1 MNFNKKSG
9 EHNLGTEEKQLTLWE
24 SFLGRLFTKSKFG
37 KLFIYTI
44 LIVWSISTI
53 FPLLWVFLNSF
64 KPSKEIITNT
74 FRLPADPTLQNYL
87 NAFDTIDIGK
97 SYLNSFIMSGSVV
110 FFTLFFG
117 GLAAFVMAR
126 MRFRLRGVL
135 QTVLVMSL
143 LIPAFATIVPVY
155 RMMIDLELVNTYWA
169 LIIPQTAGNL
179 PFAILVIS
187 GYMATIPKE
196 LEEAS
201 LMDGCSRWSMFT
213 RVFLPVSLPIFGT
226 VGTFVFLWSY
236 NDLFTSL
243 VLVEQEQ
250 VRPIVV
256 LLSHVSSQYG
266 TDYGLM
272 TAAIAMT
279 VIPVIVFYLFAQK
292 TLEKGATSGAVKG

>member
-1 MNFNKKSG
+1 MR
-9 EHNLGTEEKQLTLWE
+9 TEVNRLTFWEKFQ
-24 SFLGRLFTKSKFG
+24 GRFFSKSKYG

-44 LIVWSISTI
+44 LIIWSISTI
-53 FPLLWVFLNSF
+53 FPLVWVFLNSF
-64 KPSKEIITNT
+64 KPSREIITDT
-74 FRLPADPTLQNYL
+74 FKLPTDPTLQNYI
-87 NAFDTIDIGK
+87 NAFDTIDIGR

-110 FFTLFFG
+110 FFVLFFG

-126 MRFRLRGVL
+126 LSFRLRGAL
-135 QTVLVMSL
+135 QTILVMSL

-155 RMMIDLELVNTYWA
+155 RMMIELELVNTHLA

-201 LMDGCSRWSMFT
+201 LMDGCSRWKMFT
-213 RVFLPVSLPIFGT
+213 KVFLPVSLPIFGT

-243 VLVEQEQ
+243 VLVEQEH

-279 VIPVIVFYLFAQK
+279 VVPVIIFYLFAQK
-292 TLEKGATSGAVKG
+292 TIEKGATSGAVKG

>member
-1 MNFNKKSG
+1 MR
-9 EHNLGTEEKQLTLWE
+9 TEVNRLTFWEKFQ
-24 SFLGRLFTKSKFG
+24 GRFFSKSKYG

-44 LIVWSISTI
+44 LIIWSISTI
-53 FPLLWVFLNSF
+53 FPLVWVFLNSF
-64 KPSKEIITNT
+64 KPSREIITDT
-74 FRLPADPTLQNYL
+74 FKLPTDPTLQNYI
-87 NAFDTIDIGK
+87 NAFDTIDIGR

-110 FFTLFFG
+110 FFVLFFG

-126 MRFRLRGVL
+126 LSFRLRGAL
-135 QTVLVMSL
+135 QTILVMSL

-155 RMMIDLELVNTYWA
+155 RMMIDLELVNTHLA

-201 LMDGCSRWSMFT
+201 LMDGCSRWKMFT
-213 RVFLPVSLPIFGT
+213 KVFLPVSLPIFGT

-243 VLVEQEQ
+243 VLVEQEH

-279 VIPVIVFYLFAQK
+279 VVPVIIFYLFAQK
-292 TLEKGATSGAVKG
+292 TIEKGATSGAVKG